1 MGPAK
6 KDLFD
11 DNASSSSDSSSSSD
25 DSSASSSSS
34 SSTTPTKKKNITSI
48 TKKNESNNA
57 NNDGEDE
64 DLRLTVNK
72 KFATKYQNR
81 KEREELIQIRQ
92 RKGGDDGRGGGG
104 DSSESDSS
112 DEEEDEVG
120 ELFTPSVNVQFLKTI
135 KALRKKDDKIYDPN
149 SRFFDDDNYNAV
161 GDDKN
166 DGDTEKKQKPK
177 RYKDVVREQILE
189 QMEDE
194 ENEGGNKKT
203 NTNVDMS
210 DDHRSKLGYDEQ
222 QNKLRKA
229 FLTESSEKTDGGKSD
244 DEDDEWMVVKKKV
257 PEQDLNQLEKEA
269 SEELKEIEDLS
280 KNNSNKKKGDN
291 TFKDPRGEVEDGEKF
306 LLDFIQNKKWIDTNH
321 IDRGRYDDKYENENE
336 SGDES
341 SLDDV
346 DRADDYE
353 SQYNF
358 RFEQAT
364 QGATTNSG
372 ANLSVQTYARGQTMN
387 TVRRT
392 DTTRKDKREARKER
406 KVTERKAKEE
416 QLKRLKNA
424 KKSEMN
430 QKLSKVKSVIGGI
443 EENAIDEAQIMKMLE
458 GDYDPEKFEKAME
471 EAYGD
476 EFYQKEDNEWKTD
489 VDVRET
495 LKGDDDGENLV
506 GQDDVN
512 GGMYD
517 NVQEE
522 GEGEVNENAMEE
534 EEYYDESAEW
544 DDNNGD
550 AYDGSHDETKLEKKL
565 KTKMQDE
572 LYKLDYEDIVAGMP
586 TRFKYRQVESNDYG
600 LTTQEILY
608 ARDTTLKQFVSLKKM
623 APYNEQDE
631 FNAGSKKRR
640 KFREMLKKDLEADQ
654 PPPKEESLE
663 DDAENNGEAAAEE
676 VEEPKKKRRRLK
688 KGKKRSKDDTLVP
701 TSTDLTEKSEAT
713 KVDTKSN
720 LNDEVDKSKET
731 KKRRRKKSGKK
742 GSTADKDTNEEGIVE
757 KLDSNHKEADE
768 NKNKVTESDDW
779 KGNVES
785 TPACEEEKQKKKKKK
800 KKKDKNNTKGSV
812 AGMSKSRLAS
822 YGL

>member
-1 MGPAK
+1 MG
-6 KDLFD
+6 
-11 DNASSSSDSSSSSD
+11 
-25 DSSASSSSS
+25 
-34 SSTTPTKKKNITSI
+34 
-48 TKKNESNNA
+48 
-57 NNDGEDE
+57 
-64 DLRLTVNK
+64 
-72 KFATKYQNR
+72 
-81 KEREELIQIRQ
+81 
-92 RKGGDDGRGGGG
+92 
-104 DSSESDSS
+104 
-112 DEEEDEVG
+112 
-120 ELFTPSVNVQFLKTI
+120 
-135 KALRKKDDKIYDPN
+135 
-149 SRFFDDDNYNAV
+149 
-161 GDDKN
+161 
-166 DGDTEKKQKPK
+166 
-177 RYKDVVREQILE
+177 
-189 QMEDE
+189 

-229 FLTESSEKTDGGKSD
+229 FLTGSSEKTDGGKS

-364 QGATTNSG
+364 QGATTNPG

-489 VDVRET
+489 VDVRGT

-544 DDNNGD
+544 DDNNDD

-663 DDAENNGEAAAEE
+663 DDAENNGEE
-676 VEEPKKKRRRLK
+676 RR
-688 KGKKRSKDDTLVP
+688 
-701 TSTDLTEKSEAT
+701 
-713 KVDTKSN
+713 
-720 LNDEVDKSKET
+720 
-731 KKRRRKKSGKK
+731 
-742 GSTADKDTNEEGIVE
+742 VE
-757 KLDSNHKEADE
+757 KRDHLRIKILMKKE
-768 NKNKVTESDDW
+768 SL
-779 KGNVES
+779 
-785 TPACEEEKQKKKKKK
+785 
-800 KKKDKNNTKGSV
+800 
-812 AGMSKSRLAS
+812 KSLTAITR
-822 YGL
+822 

>member
-166 DGDTEKKQKPK
+166 DGDIEKKQKPK

-229 FLTESSEKTDGGKSD
+229 FLTESSEKTDGGKS

-742 GSTADKDTNEEGIVE
+742 GSSADKDTNEEGIVE

>member
-64 DLRLTVNK
+64 DLLLTVNK
-72 KFATKYQNR
+72 KFATKYQDR

-166 DGDTEKKQKPK
+166 DGDIEKKQKPK

-522 GEGEVNENAMEE
+522 GEGEVSENAMEE

-720 LNDEVDKSKET
+720 LNDDVDKSKET

-742 GSTADKDTNEEGIVE
+742 GSSADKDTNEEGIVE